1 MMINEKHRLIA
12 FDLDGTLIDSADL
25 VLAIINHQRLGLQK
39 HQLKKYELYPWLS
52 LGGLDLISNA
62 LDVPIE
68 KCNDYLKL
76 FRDQYKV
83 IDTPKNSLF
92 PGVVEV
98 LKFLKK
104 NNFLMA
110 LITNKPRD
118 LVNKIFSETE
128 LGNFFDFSLAGDDLS
143 TKKPNPQNIYHCCD
157 YFNIKT
163 REIVLIGDSS
173 IDQKTAMN
181 SSIDFIFFSGGYDDG
196 VDFESIDYSFNSYEI
211 FLNNL
216 KQLKVKN
223 ELL

>member
-1 MMINEKHRLIA
+1 MINEKHSLIA
-12 FDLDGTLIDSADL
+12 FDLDGTLIDSADV
-25 VLAIINHQRLGLQK
+25 VLTIINHQRLAMQK
-39 HQLKKYELYPWLS
+39 QQLKKYELYPWIS

-62 LDVPIE
+62 LDISIDS
-68 KCNDYLKL
+68 CNDYLKA
-76 FRDQYKV
+76 FRDQYRS
-83 IDTPKNSLF
+83 INTPKNSLF
-92 PGVVEV
+92 PGAVEL
-98 LKFLKK
+98 LKFLK
-104 NNFLMA
+104 NNNYLMV

-143 TKKPNPQNIYHCCD
+143 IKKPNPCIIHHCCD
-157 YFNIKT
+157 YFNVDTK
-163 REIVLIGDSS
+163 EIVLIGDSS
-173 IDQKTAMN
+173 IDQKTAIN

-196 VDFESIDYSFNSYEI
+196 VDLQSIDCSFNSYEI

>member
-1 MMINEKHRLIA
+1 MINEKHRLIA
-12 FDLDGTLIDSADL
+12 FDLDGTLIDSADV
-25 VLAIINHQRLGLQK
+25 VLAIINHQRLGMQK
-39 HQLKKYELYPWLS
+39 QQLKKCDLYPWLS
-52 LGGLDLISNA
+52 LGGLDLISKA

-68 KCNDYLKL
+68 SCNDYLKV
-76 FRDQYKV
+76 FRDQYRV

-92 PGVVEV
+92 PGAVEF
-98 LKFLKK
+98 LKFLK
-104 NNFLMA
+104 NNNYLMA

-143 TKKPNPQNIYHCCD
+143 TKKPNPCNIYHCCN
-157 YFNIKT
+157 YFNIEA
-163 REIVLIGDSS
+163 REMVLIGDSS

-181 SSIDFIFFSGGYDDG
+181 SSIDFIFFNGGYNDG
-196 VDFESIDYSFNSYEI
+196 VDLESVDCSFNSYET

-216 KQLKVKN
+216 KGLKVKN

>member
-1 MMINEKHRLIA
+1 MINEKHRLIA

-68 KCNDYLKL
+68 NCNDYLKL
-76 FRDQYKV
+76 FRDQYKG

-98 LKFLKK
+98 LKFFKK

-128 LGNFFDFSLAGDDLS
+128 LGNFFDFSLAGDDLN
-143 TKKPNPQNIYHCCD
+143 TKKPNPYNIYHCCD

-163 REIVLIGDSS
+163 REIVLIGDSL

-196 VDFESIDYSFNSYEI
+196 VDLESIDCSFNSYEI

>member
-1 MMINEKHRLIA
+1 MINEKHRLIA

-128 LGNFFDFSLAGDDLS
+128 LGNFFDFSLAGDDLN

-196 VDFESIDYSFNSYEI
+196 VDFEFIDYSFNSYEI